1 MNRLVKTVLVY
12 FCISIFTMFFTY
24 IYSLF
29 SHGMSSASM
38 TYLYLL
44 PFILG
49 CGLYLIIYLVN
60 ESIAER
66 PYFRLFYNIYNTAV
80 AILTAGQLL
89 NGIFV
94 IAGSGSKLLRY
105 YYITAG
111 ILFAVSFIIL
121 ARVIR
126 EQRNAPDN

>member
-66 PYFRLFYNIYNTAV
+66 SYFRLFYNIYNTAV

>member
-1 MNRLVKTVLVY
+1 
-12 FCISIFTMFFTY
+12 
-24 IYSLF
+24 
-29 SHGMSSASM
+29 MSSASM

-66 PYFRLFYNIYNTAV
+66 SYFRLFYNIYNTAV